1 MKYKFLPMLMI
12 ASMFVVLTSCDK
24 KTKASTDDF
33 QYSVD
38 KFADIEILRYQVPDF
53 ESLTLQQ
60 KQYIYYLNEAALSG
74 RDILYD
80 QNCRYNLCV
89 RRTLEAIY
97 ENYSGNRNSNDFAAL
112 TTYLKQVWMGNGI
125 HHHYSYDKFTPEF
138 SQKFFNDA
146 VKNIDKNRLPLEN
159 GQTVDKLLE
168 VLDKVIFDAEFLKKR
183 VNQADG
189 ADLLL
194 TSAQNYYEN
203 VTEAE
208 AENFYNKIKNKNPN
222 ETQPISYGLNSKLV
236 KENDILTE
244 KLWHIGGMYSV
255 AIEKIVFNLEKAKQ
269 FAENEQQKVV
279 IDKLIDFYTTANL
292 KTFDEYCIEWVK
304 ETAGMVDFING
315 FTEVYGDPLG
325 IKASWESVVNF
336 KNIAATKRT
345 ETISA
350 NAQWFEDNSPID
362 PKFRKEEV
370 KGITA
375 KVITVTMLGGDCYPS
390 TPIGINLP
398 NANWIRAQYGS
409 KSVTMENITEAYDRA
424 SLNSGFAGEFYWS
437 DYERNIVKEYGSL
450 TSNLHTD
457 LHECLG
463 HASGKLMS
471 GISKDN
477 LKAYGS
483 TIEEARADLF
493 ALYYIAD
500 HKMIELNLLPNDSA
514 YKAEYYTYMMNGL
527 MTQLTRILPDNNI
540 EEAHMRN
547 RALIANWVFERGKTD
562 NVVEFKEKD
571 GKTYVVINDYARLR
585 NLFGELLY
593 QIQTITSTG
602 DYQAARQ
609 MVEQYGVK
617 VNKTLHAEVLKRYK
631 ELNLA
636 PYKGFVNPVFTAI
649 TDKNGNITDVTISY
663 SENYVDQQLRYSK
676 DYSFLG
682 KNM

>member
-1 MKYKFLPMLMI
+1 MI
-12 ASMFVVLTSCDK
+12 ASMLVVCGNK
-24 KTKASTDDF
+24 KETDF

-53 ESLTLQQ
+53 DSLTLQQ
-60 KQYIYYLNEAALSG
+60 KQYIYYLNEAALAG
-74 RDILYD
+74 RDIIYD

-97 ENYSGNRNSNDFAAL
+97 ENYRGDRKTDDFAAL

-125 HHHYSYDKFTPEF
+125 HHHYSCDKFKPNF
-138 SQKFFNDA
+138 SQEFFNNA
-146 VKNIDKNRLPLEN
+146 VKSIDKEKFPLEN
-159 GQTVDKLLE
+159 AQTIDDLLT
-168 VLDKVIFDAEFLKKR
+168 VLDKVIFDPEFLKKR
-183 VNQADG
+183 VNQEDG
-189 ADLLL
+189 VDLLL
-194 TSAQNYYEN
+194 TSAENYYEN
-203 VTEAE
+203 VTQKEAE
-208 AENFYNKIKNKNPN
+208 DFYNKMKNENKNQA
-222 ETQPISYGLNSKLV
+222 QPVSYGLNSKLI
-236 KENDILTE
+236 KGNDSLQE
-244 KLWHIGGMYSV
+244 KAWKIGGMYSE
-255 AIEKIVFNLEKAKQ
+255 AIEKIVENLSKAKQ

-279 IDKLIDFYTTANL
+279 IGKLIDFYTTADL
-292 KTFDEYCIEWVK
+292 KTFDDYSIEWVK

-350 NAQWFEDNSPID
+350 NAQWFEDNAPIN
-362 PKFRKEEV
+362 PEFRKEEV
-370 KGITA
+370 KGVTA

-398 NANWIRAQYGS
+398 NANWIRAQFGS

-424 SLNSGFAGEFYWS
+424 ALKSGFADEFYWS

-463 HASGKLMS
+463 HASGKLKA

-500 HKMIELNLLPNDSA
+500 PKMIELNLLPNDSA
-514 YKAEYYTYMMNGL
+514 FKAEYYTYIMNGL
-527 MTQLTRILPDNNI
+527 MTQLTRILPDKNI

-547 RALIANWVFERGKTD
+547 RSLIAHWVYERGKAE
-562 NVVEFKEKD
+562 NVVEFKQKD
-571 GKTYVVINDYARLR
+571 GKTYVVINDYAKLR
-585 NLFGELLY
+585 TLFGELLN

-602 DYQAARQ
+602 DFEAARSL
-609 MVEQYGVK
+609 VEQYGVK
-617 VNKTLHAEVLKRYK
+617 VDKTLHAQVLERYK
-631 ELNLA
+631 KLNLA
-636 PYKGFVNPVFTAI
+636 PYKGFVNPVFTAK

-663 SENYVDQQLRYSK
+663 TENYVEQQLRYSK
-676 DYSFLG
+676 QYSFL
-682 KNM
+682 K